1 MVEWLQDRRKIALVY
16 LISFGVLGF
25 VTMAIVGWFH
35 LGAGV
40 LARAMGALIILAAA
54 VNVILI
60 RVARSGGYKLDN
72 DHARFIGNADKW
84 SERHLGAWW
93 AGRLALAVVVGLFV
107 AAQGNPGA
115 ALTAFIVWARCWT
128 VCPLIIWVKGR
139 NRSLHPDFGRD
150 QGDCNAGEPRQA
162 INESWGLFLLGIC
175 HSPQGNGTGTKILH
189 TRYQSLG

>member
-1 MVEWLQDRRKIALVY
+1 MTNRNDDAPCESECSDAAYEFGLRCAKLQDRRKIVLVY

-25 VTMAIVGWFH
+25 VAMAIVGWFH

-40 LARAMGALIILAAA
+40 LARAVGALIILATA

-60 RVARSGGYKLDN
+60 RVARSGGYQLDN

-115 ALTAFIVWARCWT
+115 ALTAFIG
-128 VCPLIIWVKGR
+128 WVSMLAV
-139 NRSLHPDFGRD
+139 N
-150 QGDCNAGEPRQA
+150 
-162 INESWGLFLLGIC
+162 LLG
-175 HSPQGNGTGTKILH
+175 
-189 TRYQSLG
+189 